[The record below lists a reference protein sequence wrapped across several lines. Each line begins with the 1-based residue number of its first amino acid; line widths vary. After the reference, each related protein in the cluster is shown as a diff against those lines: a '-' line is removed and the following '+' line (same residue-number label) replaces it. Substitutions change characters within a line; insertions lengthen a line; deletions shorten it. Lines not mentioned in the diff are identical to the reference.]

1 MTLFDEGLEAAEP
14 AEAPPLRVRMTVAYD
29 GAQFHGFAAQ
39 PEVPTVAG
47 KLVVAIENALRV
59 KGVELTCAGRT
70 DAGVHARGQV
80 ISFDVPAGTS
90 VAPDEL
96 VRRVNRQTAASGVVA
111 RECALAP
118 GFDARHD
125 AVARRYRYTVVNASV
140 PDPLLASQAW
150 WVPDEL
156 DVRAMQAACDPLLG
170 EHDFAAFCRKPS
182 ARRDGTVPGTTRR
195 VIDAEW
201 EFPTEDG
208 VLYFWIEAN
217 AFCHQMVR
225 SIVGLLV
232 EIGKGKRHVSD
243 VLRVLRGR
251 DRNANAEPAPPQGL
265 VLWEVKYADEQT

>member
-1 MTLFDEGLEAAEP
+1 VTLFDEEFAAAEP
-14 AEAPPLRVRMTVAYD
+14 SGAPPLRVRMTVAYD

-47 KLVVAIENALRV
+47 ALVLAIERTLRIKDLDLV
-59 KGVELTCAGRT
+59 CAGRT
-70 DAGVHARGQV
+70 DTGVHARGQV

-90 VAPDEL
+90 FDPDEL
-96 VRRVNRQTAASGVVA
+96 MRRVNRQTAPSVVV
-111 RECALAP
+111 RDCALAP

-125 AVARRYRYTVVNASV
+125 AVARRYRYTVVNAPV

-150 WVPDEL
+150 WVPEEL

-170 EHDFAAFCRKPS
+170 EHDFAAFCRKPT
-182 ARRDGTVPGTTRR
+182 ARRDGTIPGTTRR
-195 VIDAEW
+195 VVDAEW
-201 EFPTEDG
+201 EFPTDDG

-232 EIGKGKRHVSD
+232 DVGKHKRHVSD
-243 VLRVLRGR
+243 VLKVLRGL
-251 DRNANAEPAPPQGL
+251 DRQANSEPAPPHGL
-265 VLWEVKYADEQT
+265 VLWHVTY